1 MRYHGKD
8 GQVKIDGAATAS
20 LNKWTLNAATD
31 KADVTAFGDSNKQY
45 VVGLKDVKG
54 SLGGWFDDADDAL
67 FVAAD
72 AGTPVDL
79 ELFPVD
85 SITGLSW
92 KGPAY
97 LDASIDVPANGGI
110 AISGDFVAAGNWTRT
125 FPAVI
130 AATGATAGSPGTFTP
145 AGAQHPANLTQMT
158 GVTASPTTAWTTG
171 QSVVTADAGHCHWS
185 GTAWVAGLA
194 P

>member
-8 GQVKIDGAATAS
+8 GQVKIGAAVAAS

-54 SLGGWFDDADDAL
+54 SLGGWFDDMDDAL
-67 FVAAD
+67 FTAAD

-85 SITGLSW
+85 TLTGLSW

-110 AISGDFVAAGNWTRT
+110 SISGDFVAAGNWTRT
-125 FPAVI
+125 WPAVV
-130 AATGATAGSPGTFTP
+130 AATGATAGTPGTYTP
-145 AGAQHPANLTQMT
+145 AGAQAPANITQM
-158 GVTASPTTAWTTG
+158 GSVVASPTTAWTTG
-171 QSVVTADAGHCHWS
+171 QSVVTADAGHVHWS
-185 GTAWVAGLA
+185 GTAWVAGNA

>member
-8 GQVKIDGAATAS
+8 GQVKIGASVAAS

-31 KADVTAFGDSNKQY
+31 KADVTAFGDTNKQY
-45 VVGLKDVKG
+45 VVGLKDLKG
-54 SLGGWFDDADDAL
+54 NLGGWFDDADDAL
-67 FVAAD
+67 FAAAD

-85 SITGLSW
+85 TLTGLSW

-97 LDASIDVPANGGI
+97 LDASIDVPATGGI
-110 AISGDFVAAGNWTRT
+110 SISGDFVAAGNWTRT
-125 FPAVI
+125 WPAVI

-145 AGAQHPANLTQMT
+145 AGAQAPANITQMT
-158 GVTASPTTAWTTG
+158 GITASPACP
-171 QSVVTADAGHCHWS
+171 ALLLRA
-185 GTAWVAGLA
+185 L
-194 P
+194 

>member
-1 MRYHGKD
+1 M
-8 GQVKIDGAATAS
+8 
-20 LNKWTLNAATD
+20 
-31 KADVTAFGDSNKQY
+31 FE
-45 VVGLKDVKG
+45 
-54 SLGGWFDDADDAL
+54 
-67 FVAAD
+67 AAD

-85 SITGLSW
+85 TMSGLTW

-110 AISGDFVAAGNWTRT
+110 SMSGDFVAAGNWTRT
-125 FPAVI
+125 CPVVI
-130 AATGATAGSPGTFTP
+130 AATGAIAGSPGTFTP
-145 AGAQHPANLTQMT
+145 AGAQQPANLTQMT
-158 GVTASPTTAWTTG
+158 GITATPTTAWTTG

-185 GTAWVAGLA
+185 GSAWVAGVT